1 MQLIVEQL
9 PKTARDLVEVIGLP
23 ATLALVEQF
32 KGRMLPVPKLIG
44 RGAQYHAIAE
54 VIGEPATN
62 ALCARAGGTE
72 MFIPKCVDAIRAH
85 THNKLRQDFDELTR
99 RQKLPLSGRT
109 AVAMLVE
116 TYNYTER
123 HIWRL
128 LSEADIAGDSVDS
141 KDGQMALF

>member
-62 ALCARAGGTE
+62 ALCAHAGGTE
-72 MFIPKCVDAIRAH
+72 IPVPKCVEAIRAH
-85 THNKLRQDFDELTR
+85 THNKLRQDFDELTQ
-99 RQKLPLSGRT
+99 RQKLPLSART
-109 AVAMLVE
+109 AVAMLVDK
-116 TYNYTER
+116 YSYTER
-123 HIWRL
+123 HIWRV
-128 LSEADIAGDSVDS
+128 LSQADAAGDAVDS
-141 KDGQMALF
+141 RDGQMALF